1 MMEWGMIIVKA
12 MGLYALMG
20 LVTLITIKY
29 ISDKD

>member
-1 MMEWGMIIVKA
+1 MMEWGMIIAKA
-12 MGLYALMG
+12 LGLYALMG